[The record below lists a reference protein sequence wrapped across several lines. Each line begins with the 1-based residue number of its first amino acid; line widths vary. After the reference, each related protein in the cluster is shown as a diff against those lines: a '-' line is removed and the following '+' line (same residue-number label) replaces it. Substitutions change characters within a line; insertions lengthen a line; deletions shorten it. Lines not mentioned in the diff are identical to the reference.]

1 MNPFQNQLMSKIVIV
16 DDSMDLLEVLKYF
29 LEEKGYEVQTVTTK
43 QDLIPLIKSFSPDV
57 ILLDIYLQAEDG
69 REICKELR
77 KNEETKYLCIL
88 MFSASSKA
96 LANYKEYGADGYIE
110 KPFGLIEIVDKIEAT
125 IETCKDYYSQ

>member
-29 LEEKGYEVQTVTTK
+29 LEEKGYEVETLTTP
-43 QDLIPLIKSFSPDV
+43 QDLIPLIRSFSPDV

-69 REICKELR
+69 RNICRELR

-88 MFSASSKA
+88 MFSASAKA
-96 LANYKEYGADGYIE
+96 LGNYKEYGADGFIE
-110 KPFGLIEIVDKIEAT
+110 KPFGLKEIVDKIEAT
-125 IETCKDYYSQ
+125 IETCKDYHP